1 MDSLWEKIFT
11 HTNTV
16 NTDSNIKAQE
26 NTINPKYYGLLSNK
40 TIALLNAIAFF
51 FFLSFS
57 IAFLKKLHL
66 VVLICVCRLE
76 TKVF

>member
-26 NTINPKYYGLLSNK
+26 NTINPNIMVYWAIKQLPCWTQLL
-40 TIALLNAIAFF
+40 FF
-51 FFLSFS
+51 FFFVFFNC
-57 IAFLKKLHL
+57 IFKETAFGHVDL
-66 VVLICVCRLE
+66 CV
-76 TKVF
+76 

>member
-51 FFLSFS
+51 FFVFFNC
-57 IAFLKKLHL
+57 IFKETAFGRVDL
-66 VVLICVCRLE
+66 CV
-76 TKVF
+76 